1 MAGWFGCC
9 WLLVEFSAESDV
21 VDAGGRGVELLGCP
35 FLVVVVPVGEGFPEL
50 IGDRLGI
57 VFFQGFADEL
67 TYLVHAVVSRLCGF
81 DLSGRSLAGRET
93 WLQVGDAIE

>member
-21 VDAGGRGVELLGCP
+21 VDAGGRGVELLGGP
-35 FLVVVVPVGEGFPEL
+35 FLVVVVPVGEGLPEL

-57 VFFQGFADEL
+57 VLFQGFANEL
-67 TYLVHAVVSRLCGF
+67 THLVHAIVSRLRGF
-81 DLSGRSLAGRET
+81 DLAGRSLAGRDP
-93 WLQVGDAIE
+93 WFQFGDAIE

>member
-21 VDAGGRGVELLGCP
+21 VDAGGRGVELLGGP

-50 IGDRLGI
+50 IGDRFGI

-67 TYLVHAVVSRLCGF
+67 THLVHAIVSRLRDF
-81 DLSGRSLAGRET
+81 DLSGRSLAGRDP
-93 WLQVGDAIE
+93 WFQFGDAIE